1 LYGIYFELNVFVYG
15 PNILFFNTFVLMK
28 RIKLLLF
35 SILSEKRY
43 LRLLHRSFYL
53 LLDLNFLKKDSKFK
67 YHYKIKEII
76 KEDDTILDIGA
87 NLGYFAKSFSR
98 LAKNGKVI
106 CVEPLPQYHE
116 VLNYFI
122 GSKKNVTLHNVALG
136 EKPGIVTMILP
147 MQDGMI
153 RTGLPHVA
161 KGDDSK
167 SERTQ
172 KVRIVNPNSLIQEE
186 SKLDYI
192 KCDVEGYEWIIFQEM
207 KPMIEKFLPM
217 IQIEIDVNNVRNFK
231 DFFAELGYVQYGI
244 ADFKFVREKGE
255 QEEQGDFLYVHKS
268 KEAQFLNRIQ

>member
-1 LYGIYFELNVFVYG
+1 MNLLDDSK
-15 PNILFFNTFVLMK
+15 NIVFFNTFVLMK
-28 RIKLLLF
+28 RIKRVLF
-35 SILSEKRY
+35 SILSEKSY

-53 LLDLNFLKKDSKFK
+53 MLDLNLLKKDSKFK

-76 KEDDTILDIGA
+76 ENDDTILDIGA

-136 EKPGIVTMILP
+136 EKPGTATMILP

-153 RTGLPHVA
+153 RTGLPHIA
-161 KGDDSK
+161 KGDDSS

-172 KVRIVNPNSLIQEE
+172 EVHIVNPNDLLKEE

-192 KCDVEGYEWIIFQEM
+192 KCDVEGYEWVIFQEI
-207 KPMIEKFLPM
+207 KPIIEKFLPT
-217 IQIEIDVNNVRNFK
+217 IQIEIDSNNIEKFRVL
-231 DFFAELGYVQYGI
+231 FAELGYIQYGI
-244 ADFKFVREKGE
+244 ANFKFIKEKGTQRE
-255 QEEQGDFLYVHKS
+255 PGDFLYVHQS
-268 KEAQFLNRIQ
+268 KETQFLNKIQ

>member
-1 LYGIYFELNVFVYG
+1 
-15 PNILFFNTFVLMK
+15 MK
-28 RIKLLLF
+28 RIKLLF
-35 SILSEKRY
+35 FYILSEKRY

-53 LLDLNFLKKDSKFK
+53 MLDLNLLKKDSKFK
-67 YHYKIKEII
+67 YHYKVKEII

-136 EKPGIVTMILP
+136 EKPGMVTMVLP

-153 RTGLPHVA
+153 RTGLPHI
-161 KGDDSK
+161 SK
-167 SERTQ
+167 VDHSSSERTQ
-172 KVRIVNPNSLIQEE
+172 EVSIVNPNTLLQEE

-207 KPMIEKFLPM
+207 KTLIEKFLPI
-217 IQIEIDVNNVRNFK
+217 IQIEVDGKNIGNFK
-231 DFFAELGYVQYGI
+231 DFFAELGYLQYGI
-244 ADFKFVREKGE
+244 CNFKFVKENGK
-255 QEEQGDFLYVHKS
+255 QEEPGDFLYVHES

>member
-1 LYGIYFELNVFVYG
+1 
-15 PNILFFNTFVLMK
+15 MK
-28 RIKLLLF
+28 GIKLLFF

-53 LLDLNFLKKDSKFK
+53 MLDLNLLKKDSKFK
-67 YHYKIKEII
+67 YHYKVKEII

-87 NLGYFAKSFSR
+87 NLGYFSKSFSR

-122 GSKKNVTLHNVALG
+122 GSKKNVILHNVALG
-136 EKPGIVTMILP
+136 EKPGMITMVLP

-153 RTGLPHVA
+153 RTGLPHIA
-161 KGDDSK
+161 KDNDSR

-172 KVRIVNPNSLIQEE
+172 EVHIVNPNSLIKQE

-217 IQIEIDVNNVRNFK
+217 IQIEIDNNNIENFRG
-231 DFFAELGYVQYGI
+231 FFDELGYIQYGI
-244 ADFKFVREKGE
+244 SNFKFIKENGK
-255 QEEQGDFLYVHKS
+255 QEEPGDFLYVHQS